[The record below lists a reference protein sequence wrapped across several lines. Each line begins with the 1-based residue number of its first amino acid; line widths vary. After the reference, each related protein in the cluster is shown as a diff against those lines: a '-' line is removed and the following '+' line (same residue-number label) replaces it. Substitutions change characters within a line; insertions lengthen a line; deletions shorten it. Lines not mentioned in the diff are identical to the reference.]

1 MKRGSRFLIG
11 FAAAAVTFGTLMA
24 TLGPQKFG
32 RHCHGYWNHCY
43 GHNHCGHT
51 CYAEPGNS
59 FEKQ

>member
-32 RHCHGYWNHCY
+32 HCSHHWRHHHG
-43 GHNHCGHT
+43 HCGHT
-51 CYAEPGNS
+51 CYTAGAGN
-59 FEKQ
+59 FNHQNH